1 MSYLD
6 LTIKEINKALREGK
20 TTPEYLYNE
29 ALERA
34 KKYQNDYNSFVT
46 ILDNYDIEQKYDY
59 SSMLSGIPVAIKD
72 NFSTKGVLTTASS
85 NILNNYGLSGS
96 KGLKK

>member
-59 SSMLSGIPVAIKD
+59 SSMLAGIPVAIKD

-85 NILNNYGLSGS
+85 NILNN
-96 KGLKK
+96 